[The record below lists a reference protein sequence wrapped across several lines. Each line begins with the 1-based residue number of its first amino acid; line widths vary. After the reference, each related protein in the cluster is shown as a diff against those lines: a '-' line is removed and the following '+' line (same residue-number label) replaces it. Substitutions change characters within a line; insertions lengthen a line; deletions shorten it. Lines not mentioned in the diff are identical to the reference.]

1 VTANPTVSL
10 AEREGS
16 ASEALFRAHRRRLW
30 ALGYRLTGSAEDADD
45 VVQETFARLLER
57 RPRGDA
63 AALAPWLARVA
74 TNLGIDALRR
84 RKRRAYPGVWL
95 PAPAEGSDAEWCDAY
110 AAAGG
115 RDPET
120 RYGLLESA
128 SYAFLVALEAL
139 GARQRAA
146 LLLRDVL
153 GYSAREA
160 AEALATTEGN
170 VRVLHARARRA
181 MEGYDRERCVPTPE
195 LRERH
200 RATLER
206 FLAALAT
213 QDAAALEGLLADS
226 VRTRTDAAG
235 EYAALGAELAGRA
248 RVAKLYLRA
257 ALHRREAEPRI
268 EVRLVNGM
276 PAAVIEL
283 ARPRLRLAP
292 RTVLRLDLDADG
304 RIREIQA
311 VLAPRKLRAVR
322 FADAG
327 PGKAPAA

>member
-1 VTANPTVSL
+1 M
-10 AEREGS
+10 EREGS
-16 ASEALFRAHRRRLW
+16 ATEALFRAHRRRLW

-45 VVQETFARLLER
+45 VVQEAFARLLER
-57 RPRGDA
+57 PPRGDA
-63 AALAPWLARVA
+63 AGLAPWLVRVA

-84 RKRRAYPGVWL
+84 RKRRAYAGVWL
-95 PAPAEGSDAEWCDAY
+95 PAPAEASDAEWCDAFAS
-110 AAAGG
+110 AAG
-115 RDPET
+115 RDPEA

-128 SYAFLVALEAL
+128 SYAFLLALEAL

-170 VRVLHARARRA
+170 VRVLHARARRT

-200 RATLER
+200 RAALER
-206 FLAALAT
+206 FLGALAS
-213 QDAAALEGLLADS
+213 QDAAALEQMLAEP

-235 EYAALGAELAGRA
+235 EYAALGAALSGRD

-283 ARPRLRLAP
+283 GRPRLRLAP

-311 VLAPRKLRAVR
+311 VLAPRKLGAVR
-322 FADAG
+322 FAGGGSGEA
-327 PGKAPAA
+327 PGAA

>member
-1 VTANPTVSL
+1 VPANPAGREV
-10 AEREGS
+10 ER
-16 ASEALFRAHRRRLW
+16 SEALFRAHRRRLW

-57 RPRGDA
+57 PPGGSA
-63 AALAPWLARVA
+63 EALAPWLVRVA

-84 RKRRAYPGVWL
+84 RRRRAYPGVWL
-95 PAPAEGSDAEWCDAY
+95 PAPAEASDAEWCDSY
-110 AAAGG
+110 AAES
-115 RDPET
+115 RDPEA

-181 MEGYDRERCVPTPE
+181 MEAYDRARCLPTAE

-200 RATLER
+200 RAVLER
-206 FLAALAT
+206 FLGALAAQDGAALA
-213 QDAAALEGLLADS
+213 ALLSDS
-226 VRTRTDAAG
+226 VRTLTDAAG
-235 EYAALGAELAGRA
+235 EYSALGAALAGRE
-248 RVAKLYLRA
+248 RVAKFYLRA
-257 ALHRREAEPRI
+257 ALHRQQAGPRI
-268 EVRLVNGM
+268 EVRLVNGL

-283 ARPRLRLAP
+283 ARPKRLRQAP
-292 RTVLRLDLDADG
+292 RTVLRLELDAGG
-304 RIREIQA
+304 RIREIQT

-322 FADAG
+322 FTG
-327 PGKAPAA
+327 FEEAPAAV

>member
-1 VTANPTVSL
+1 VQRVTANP
-10 AEREGS
+10 AQRD
-16 ASEALFRAHRRRLW
+16 ADAPEALFRSHQRRLW

-57 RPRGDA
+57 PPQGEVS
-63 AALAPWLARVA
+63 ALAPWLVRVA

-84 RKRRAYPGVWL
+84 RRRRAYPGAWL
-95 PAPAEGSDAEWCDAY
+95 PSPAELADTDACDAY
-110 AAAGG
+110 PSGEG

-128 SYAFLVALEAL
+128 SYAFLLALEAL
-139 GARQRAA
+139 GPRQRAV

-160 AEALATTEGN
+160 ARTLGTTEGN

-181 MEGYDRERCVPTPE
+181 LAGYDRERCRPDQA

-200 RATLER
+200 RDALER
-206 FLAALAT
+206 FLAALAA
-213 QDAAALEGLLADS
+213 QDGAALAGMLAED
-226 VRTRTDAAG
+226 VQTRTDAGG
-235 EYAALGAELAGRA
+235 EYAALGAPLAGRE

-257 ALHRREAEPRI
+257 ALHRRDAGPTTSI
-268 EVRLVNGM
+268 RLVNGL

-283 ARPRLRLAP
+283 ARPKLRLAP
-292 RTVLRLDLDADG
+292 RSVIRLELDAEG
-304 RIREIQA
+304 RIREIHA
-311 VLAPRKLRAVR
+311 VLAPRKLGAVHFR
-322 FADAG
+322 GGGEA
-327 PGKAPAA
+327 PGAP